1 MLILIPYVSPKYRFG
16 HTEKGN
22 RDSSTF
28 LESYLSRGNT
38 AQTKGDFPGLWFLHR
53 GGEIKWVS
61 TQLCQL
67 CKMLPKMPTSLSPL
81 KVLNCEPCLSFSL
94 KSNCT
99 FKPSTQSLFLLDFLT
114 SELQILVLLVVHKDA
129 ADHMSLL
136 VHLAWKK
143 LSLSLDETW
152 TMVSLKAGTAEKLAE
167 PLVTAFPGRMSLHH
181 HLSGHLS
188 VFHHHSTNPIQ

>member
-1 MLILIPYVSPKYRFG
+1 MSLPNTGLDILKRVIETVRLFLNHTSPEATQLRPREIFLACDFSTGKVRSSEWAPNFASFARCCQRCPHLSHHSKYWIVSP
-16 HTEKGN
+16 EDMN
-22 RDSSTF
+22 
-28 LESYLSRGNT
+28 
-38 AQTKGDFPGLWFLHR
+38 
-53 GGEIKWVS
+53 
-61 TQLCQL
+61 
-67 CKMLPKMPTSLSPL
+67 
-81 KVLNCEPCLSFSL
+81 CLSFSL